1 VARRAWLEP
10 DDVLNSLPLERLLAY
25 LNERPNKG

>member
-1 VARRAWLEP
+1 LEP